1 MLTRAEVECLFRLGQ
16 FNERD
21 GVIVEIGSWKGK
33 STAAFGRGA
42 ASAHADKVSTPSF
55 PIEFAPKRAISKIP
69 KPSFSPILNTSV
81 STITRF
87 HDLGGSLARME
98 PPRTRAL
105 DRRRPPLRSG
115 QARLHFV
122 GTHLVEGA
130 IVAMHDTI
138 RKKSPKRVLWESVF
152 RSGRFQEIAIVDNI
166 TTARKVRRAS
176 PTTTLR
182 IYRTLGLR
190 ALYIATRKSSIPHSR
205 EVGRKLLR
213 RLTAQS
219 WPPVW

>member
-1 MLTRAEVECLFRLGQ
+1 MTSEET
-16 FNERD
+16 
-21 GVIVEIGSWKGK
+21 S
-33 STAAFGRGA
+33 RGW
-42 ASAHADKVSTPSF
+42 
-55 PIEFAPKRAISKIP
+55 
-69 KPSFSPILNTSV
+69 N
-81 STITRF
+81 
-87 HDLGGSLARME
+87 
-98 PPRTRAL
+98 PRTRAL